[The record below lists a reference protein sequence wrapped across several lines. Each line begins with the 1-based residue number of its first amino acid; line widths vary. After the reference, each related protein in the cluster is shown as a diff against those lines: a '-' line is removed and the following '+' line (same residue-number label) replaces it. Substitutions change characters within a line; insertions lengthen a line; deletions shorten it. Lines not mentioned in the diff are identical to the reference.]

1 MSLHTPAES
10 GLALGHFNA
19 GYPKRQVIHDLT
31 VLIYRAVKSP
41 RFWVPTAAGNRR

>member
-31 VLIYRAVKSP
+31 VPHLPCGFVE
-41 RFWVPTAAGNRR
+41 